1 MHYENDA
8 VGRVQQQT
16 FPNGSTV
23 DYDYDPNG
31 NLTEIRLSSGDIHRF
46 AYTPVDQQET
56 YSPPNPNDSQT
67 DAPLGNG
74 HPTTHYQY
82 NRDKQLEALTRPDGT
97 VVDFGYNTTTG
108 QLTELVIPE
117 GRYDFAYY
125 GAQDAVH
132 SGQLKTLTAP
142 GGLQTAYEYDGFLL
156 TGTSWNGPVSGA
168 LGYEYNHYFE
178 PTRQLLNGVAV
189 DWQFNADSQLT
200 QAGDL
205 TLQYQAN
212 NGLLTSTQLGS
223 LYTGQAYNALGE
235 LSEYSASQYGSV
247 LYHYTLHRDDVGRI
261 NGKTETFGGIP
272 TEYQYLYDQH
282 NRLAQV
288 LKNGVSVQSWQYD
301 SNGNRTH
308 ENGTLIAQYDAQ
320 DRLLQYGDNQYRYT
334 ANGERTQKT
343 NANSGETTDYHYDA
357 FSNLRTV
364 TLPDSTQIEYLID
377 GQNRRVGKI
386 RNGIQEQGFLYQDQ
400 LNPVAELDGNN
411 NIVARFVYADKGHVP
426 SYMIKNGNHYR
437 IVSDHLG
444 SVRLVVNTQTG
455 EIAQRMD
462 YDAWGNV
469 TNDTNPGFQPFG
481 YAGGIYDRDTE
492 LVRFGARDYDP
503 EVGRWTTKDPI
514 GFGGGLNHYAYVYSD
529 PVRYIDPTGLATF
542 GVSFNV
548 GGGFGIGGTAGFNIV
563 VDHHFNI
570 ALQVINGIGAESPG
584 LSITGNVEITGANSV
599 NDLRGIGTQFGIE
612 AGDGFVIEGGHMAGE
627 GYHGIYGG
635 YGAGIGV
642 PVGAHAYLTRT
653 STIIQGN
660 PLWIIHRLMSLIC

>member
-1 MHYENDA
+1 M
-8 VGRVQQQT
+8 
-16 FPNGSTV
+16 
-23 DYDYDPNG
+23 
-31 NLTEIRLSSGDIHRF
+31 
-46 AYTPVDQQET
+46 
-56 YSPPNPNDSQT
+56 
-67 DAPLGNG
+67 
-74 HPTTHYQY
+74 
-82 NRDKQLEALTRPDGT
+82 
-97 VVDFGYNTTTG
+97 
-108 QLTELVIPE
+108 
-117 GRYDFAYY
+117 
-125 GAQDAVH
+125 H

-142 GGLQTAYEYDGFLL
+142 GGQQTAYEYDGFLL
-156 TGTSWNGPVSGA
+156 TGTQWNGPVSGA

-178 PTRQLLNGVAV
+178 PTRQLLNGMAV
-189 DWQFNADSQLT
+189 DWQFNADSQLI

-205 TLQYQAN
+205 SLNYGPIH
-212 NGLLTSTQLGS
+212 GLLTSTQLGS
-223 LYTGQAYNALGE
+223 LYTGQNYNALGE

-247 LYHYTLHRDDVGRI
+247 LYHYALHRDDVGRI
-261 NGKTETFGGIP
+261 NGITENLGVIP

-288 LKNGVSVQSWQYD
+288 LKNGISVQSWQYD

-308 ENGTLIAQYDAQ
+308 ENGSLVAQYDAQ

-343 NANSGETTDYHYDA
+343 NAISGETTDYHYDA

-411 NIVARFVYADKGHVP
+411 NVTARFIYADKGHVP
-426 SYMIKNGNHYR
+426 SYMIKNGNNYR

-444 SVRLVVNTQTG
+444 SVRLVVNTSNG

-514 GFGGGLNHYAYVYSD
+514 GFGGGDLNVYQYSASNPINYRDENGLWVVQAVGGFVGFASGAYGAYLANGSVTDILVAGAVGGVVGVIAPSTAVRGVFRNMATSGAISGFESFGGQVIANTIQGRSALGCVGWAAVAGSSVGGFLGSSIVRPYSD
-529 PVRYIDPTGLATF
+529 AIDKMTESTFQSMSTLFF
-542 GVSFNV
+542 GVLS
-548 GGGFGIGGTAGFNIV
+548 
-563 VDHHFNI
+563 HH
-570 ALQVINGIGAESPG
+570 VYTINNMQRPK
-584 LSITGNVEITGANSV
+584 
-599 NDLRGIGTQFGIE
+599 
-612 AGDGFVIEGGHMAGE
+612 
-627 GYHGIYGG
+627 
-635 YGAGIGV
+635 
-642 PVGAHAYLTRT
+642 
-653 STIIQGN
+653 
-660 PLWIIHRLMSLIC
+660 